1 MEYVFGTL
9 SLLLP
14 VLDLIRKGK
23 RSIRDMKQLLQ
34 NESDMEKLVFS
45 LKKLLDG
52 LKGVSFDE
60 DIPELHKDL
69 YISLEKKNVRVYT
82 MR

>member
-1 MEYVFGTL
+1 
-9 SLLLP
+9 
-14 VLDLIRKGK
+14 
-23 RSIRDMKQLLQ
+23 MKQLLQ

-69 YISLEKKNVRVYT
+69 YISLEKKMYESIRWDETNQRDISASQESSG
-82 MR
+82 

>member
-1 MEYVFGTL
+1 
-9 SLLLP
+9 
-14 VLDLIRKGK
+14 
-23 RSIRDMKQLLQ
+23 MKQLLQ